1 MKHKNTLIVFFMAV
15 IAATGGLLFGF
26 DTGVVSGAI
35 PFLQK
40 DFAITDSAVELIIT
54 AGLVGAFLG
63 ALFGGKITDRVGRR
77 KILLVS
83 GLIFSVGALWSGLAS
98 NPASL
103 IAARL
108 FLGLAIGTSSFAVPL
123 YIAEISPTKIR
134 GTLVSMFQ
142 LMITIGILVA
152 YFSDYAFA
160 DEEDTA
166 SWRPM
171 FYVGVLPALIL
182 FCGMM
187 LMPESPRWLFSQ
199 GRDREAMNVLLR
211 TEGRDAEKVAS
222 SLKADIERDAQNCS
236 RWGDLF
242 KPTWKEPVIIAV
254 GLMFIQQFVGINT
267 VMYYCPTI
275 FQMAGFSSAEAAIG
289 ASVGVAAI
297 NVAATMLS
305 VSIIDRIGRRKLFF
319 IGMIGMVLSLGLLAF
334 SFLSNMGEVGKYM
347 TVGFTLLYVT
357 FFAMSVG
364 PLGWLIISEVFPQK
378 LRGLGSS
385 LGSITVWVCNSI
397 VTFTFFKIARL
408 FSFPGTE
415 LTVGGETVYN
425 PAGSFLFYA
434 LIAVLG
440 MVWGYYY
447 LPETKGVSLED
458 IEEHWKQGGSPRK
471 LKAVKEE

>member
-187 LMPESPRWLFSQ
+187 LMPESPRWLFSR
-199 GRDREAMNVLLR
+199 GRDEEAMDVLRR
-211 TEGRDAEKVAS
+211 TEGNNAERVAS
-222 SLKADIERDAQNCS
+222 SLKADIERDAQNYSC
-236 RWGDLF
+236 WGDLF
-242 KPTWKEPVIIAV
+242 KTTWKEPVIIAV

-305 VSIIDRIGRRKLFF
+305 VFIIDRIGRRRLFF
-319 IGMIGMVLSLGLLAF
+319 IGMVGMILSLSLLAS
-334 SFLSNMGEVGKYM
+334 SFLTDMGEIGKYM

-397 VTFTFFKIARL
+397 VTFTFFKIAHL
-408 FSFPGTE
+408 FSIPGTE
-415 LTVGGETVYN
+415 ITVGGESVCN

>member
-1 MKHKNTLIVFFMAV
+1 MKQKNTLTVGIMAV

-40 DFAITDSAVELIIT
+40 DFGITDSCVELITT
-54 AGLVGAFLG
+54 AGLVGAILG
-63 ALFGGKITDRVGRR
+63 ALFGGKATDRLGRR
-77 KILLVS
+77 KILLAS
-83 GLIFSVGALWSGLAS
+83 GLIFAVGALWSGLAS
-98 NPASL
+98 SPASL

-123 YIAEISPTKIR
+123 YIAEISPTRIR

-160 DEEDTA
+160 DESEAA

-182 FCGMM
+182 FFGM
-187 LMPESPRWLFSQ
+187 LCMPESPRWLFSR
-199 GRDREAMNVLLR
+199 GREKEAMSVLCR
-211 TEGRDAEKVAS
+211 TEGNDAERVAS
-222 SLKADIERDAQNCS
+222 SLRADIEKESQNLS

-242 KPTWKEPVIIAV
+242 KSTWKMPVIIAV

-275 FQMAGFSSAEAAIG
+275 FQMAGFSGAEAAIG

-297 NVAATMLS
+297 NVAATLLS
-305 VSIIDRIGRRKLFF
+305 VYFVDRIGRRRLFF
-319 IGMIGMVLSLGLLAF
+319 IGMAGMILSLSLLAG
-334 SFLSNMGEVGKYM
+334 SFLFDMGQAGKYV

-385 LGSITVWVCNSI
+385 LGSATVWVCNSI
-397 VTFTFFKIARL
+397 VTFTFFKTARL
-408 FSFPGTE
+408 LSIPGTE
-415 LTVGGETVYN
+415 LVVDGKSVCN

-440 MVWGYYY
+440 AIWGYFYM
-447 LPETKGVSLED
+447 PETKGVSLED
-458 IEEHWKQGGSPRK
+458 IEEHWKQGGSPRT
-471 LKAVKEE
+471 LK

>member
-166 SWRPM
+166 S
-171 FYVGVLPALIL
+171 
-182 FCGMM
+182 
-187 LMPESPRWLFSQ
+187 
-199 GRDREAMNVLLR
+199 
-211 TEGRDAEKVAS
+211 
-222 SLKADIERDAQNCS
+222 
-236 RWGDLF
+236 
-242 KPTWKEPVIIAV
+242 
-254 GLMFIQQFVGINT
+254 
-267 VMYYCPTI
+267 
-275 FQMAGFSSAEAAIG
+275 
-289 ASVGVAAI
+289 
-297 NVAATMLS
+297 
-305 VSIIDRIGRRKLFF
+305 
-319 IGMIGMVLSLGLLAF
+319 
-334 SFLSNMGEVGKYM
+334 
-347 TVGFTLLYVT
+347 
-357 FFAMSVG
+357 
-364 PLGWLIISEVFPQK
+364 
-378 LRGLGSS
+378 
-385 LGSITVWVCNSI
+385 
-397 VTFTFFKIARL
+397 
-408 FSFPGTE
+408 
-415 LTVGGETVYN
+415 
-425 PAGSFLFYA
+425 
-434 LIAVLG
+434 
-440 MVWGYYY
+440 
-447 LPETKGVSLED
+447 
-458 IEEHWKQGGSPRK
+458 
-471 LKAVKEE
+471 